1 MKSERGHFLA
11 GTAERTAIFVA
22 LTWISFAPLAACGGN
37 FYTNTSPANV
47 PWPGGIVPYEF
58 TNALSPAQTN
68 TYFNGLREWQLAA
81 NVQFVPHTNQ
91 AHWVLF
97 TYNTNWIDNVSSSTN
112 PQVVTISSLSRAQVC
127 HEMGHSFGFTHENIR
142 PDQTNYL
149 TVLSNNVASGYLS
162 FFQID
167 PGSVTNG
174 PYDFES
180 VMHLGWDFGS
190 TNPGIAATQQPK
202 PPFFP
207 RYQFR
212 MGNYCLS
219 PGDRAALKFLYGQPV
234 PLTNV
239 VTTTADFGS
248 NSLRAALYYAT
259 DHPGSPVKFN
269 IPTSDPGYSNGVF
282 NIHLTG
288 MLPLLVSNGMV
299 IDGSTQPGFTNKP
312 LIVLDGSQIL
322 PETFTSDTGLLIY
335 SASNQV
341 KNICFTGFNWNGI
354 TLLYPDATNNTIS
367 GCWIGID
374 STGTNAAPN
383 AFQGILIAAGASGN
397 IIGGTNASTRNVISG
412 NSQYGVFI
420 TDSNTTGNVV
430 LGNYIGTDA
439 SGLNAVHNG
448 LSGVFIGNGSSGN
461 TVGGTNV
468 AARNVISGNL
478 EYGIFITDSN
488 TTGNVVL
495 NNYIGTDTSG
505 SSAVHNGLSGVFIGN
520 GTSVNIVG
528 GTNTLA
534 RNVLSGNSQYGVIIT
549 SNTTGNVVLGNY
561 IGTGAGGSLMV
572 SNVFGG
578 VFLAAGASHNL
589 IGGTNAG
596 AGNVI
601 SGNLGNGILMRG
613 SQVVNNTVQG
623 NFIGTDAT
631 GMNALPNTIAGVT
644 IDTGSSSNL
653 IGGIVAGARNVI
665 SGNNLNSDYGVIV
678 ANPGT
683 SGNVVEGNYIGPGS
697 DGLTAVPNYFGMVCS
712 DGATN
717 NTFGGTVTG
726 ARNVISGNIAEG
738 LRLTDPGTMANVV
751 QGNFIGTDVS
761 GSNAVPNG
769 FAGMT
774 IFNGATFNTI
784 GGTVLAAR
792 NVISGN
798 YIGVAIGNAGTS
810 GNMVQGNLVG
820 IGVNGRTAV
829 PNTYVGIVVSS
840 GATDNLIGGT
850 TPGAANFVSANLQYG
865 VSLSDAGTSGNTVEG
880 NSIGTDVTGT
890 NGLGNGTGSFYGAN
904 VELQSGATGNFI
916 GGISPGASNV
926 IVFSS
931 VKGVL
936 LFGSD
941 TTNDAIRGN
950 SIYGNTNLGI
960 DLGNVGVTVN
970 HTGFLAGPNDL
981 QNYPV
986 ITNAYGSGITTVIAG
1001 TLNSMAN
1008 QTFFIDIYRNPAM
1021 DPGGYGQGQS
1031 YFGTVSV
1038 TTDGSGNANFVLTN
1052 TTANYT
1058 GQSFS
1063 ATATSAGGDTSEF
1076 GADVIAT
1083 NTPSAQFTGSF
1094 QWLTNSFAFSLSFQT
1109 NFSYRIQATTNLG
1122 ANPVPW
1128 VDLTNFTPVIS
1139 SLTFTDRMV
1148 TNFRVRFYRVVS
1160 P

>member
-1 MKSERGHFLA
+1 MKSENGTFLSGVAQHAIFFLA
-11 GTAERTAIFVA
+11 LAWMS
-22 LTWISFAPLAACGGN
+22 LSPLAAHGGN
-37 FYTNTSPANV
+37 FYTNTSPTNV
-47 PWPGGIVPYEF
+47 SWPGGIVPYEF

-91 AHWVLF
+91 THWVLF

-112 PQVVTISSLSRAQVC
+112 PQVVTVSSLSRAQVC

-149 TVLSNNVASGYLS
+149 TVLSNNVAPGYQS

-190 TNPGIAATQQPK
+190 TNPGVLATQQPK
-202 PPFFP
+202 PPYFP

-219 PGDRAALKFLYGQPV
+219 PGDRAALKFLYGSPV

-248 NSLRAALYYAT
+248 NSLRAALYYVT

-269 IPTSDPGYSNGVF
+269 VPTSDPGYSNGVF

-288 MLPLLVSNGMV
+288 MLPPLVANGMV
-299 IDGSTQPGFTNKP
+299 IDGSTQPGFAGKP
-312 LIVLDGSQIL
+312 LIAVDGSQIL

-335 SASNQV
+335 SSSNQI
-341 KNICFTGFNWNGI
+341 KNISFSGFDWNGL
-354 TLLYPDATNNTIS
+354 TLLYADATNNTIS
-367 GCWIGID
+367 GCWFGLD
-374 STGTNAAPN
+374 FSGTNAAPN

-397 IIGGTNASTRNVISG
+397 IIGGTNALSRNVISG
-412 NSQYGVFI
+412 NLQYGIFI
-420 TDSNTTGNVV
+420 TDSNTAGNLV

-439 SGLNAVHNG
+439 SGSNAVP
-448 LSGVFIGNGSSGN
+448 
-461 TVGGTNV
+461 
-468 AARNVISGNL
+468 
-478 EYGIFITDSN
+478 
-488 TTGNVVL
+488 
-495 NNYIGTDTSG
+495 
-505 SSAVHNGLSGVFIGN
+505 NGLSGVFIGN

-534 RNVLSGNSQYGVIIT
+534 RNVLSGNSQYGIIIT

-561 IGTGAGGSLMV
+561 IGTDAGGSLMI
-572 SNVFGG
+572 SNVLGG
-578 VFLAAGASHNL
+578 VFLASDASGNV

-631 GMNALPNTIAGVT
+631 GTNALANTVAGVT

-653 IGGIVAGARNVI
+653 IGGTVAGARNVI
-665 SGNNLNSDYGVIV
+665 SGNILNYDYGVLITD
-678 ANPGT
+678 PGT
-683 SGNVVEGNYIGPGS
+683 SGNVVEGNYIGLGS
-697 DGLTAVPNYFGMVCS
+697 DGLTVVPNYWGMVCAN
-712 DGATN
+712 GATN

-726 ARNVISGNIAEG
+726 ARNIISGNNDEG
-738 LRLTDPGTMANVV
+738 LRLTDPGTTANVV
-751 QGNFIGTDVS
+751 QGNFMGTDAG
-761 GSNAVPNG
+761 GSNAVPNS

-784 GGTVLAAR
+784 GGTTLAAR

-810 GNMVQGNLVG
+810 GNVVEGNLIG
-820 IGVNGRTAV
+820 IGANGRMGL
-829 PNTYVGIVVSS
+829 PNTYAGVVIS
-840 GATDNLIGGT
+840 GGAVNNLIGGT
-850 TPGAANFVSANLQYG
+850 TPGAANFVSANVQYG
-865 VSLSDAGTSGNTVEG
+865 VSISDVGTSGNTVEG
-880 NSIGTDVTGT
+880 NFIGTDSTGT
-890 NGLGNGTGSFYGAN
+890 NALGNGTGSFYGAN
-904 VELQSGATGNFI
+904 VELQLGAAGNVIGSTG
-916 GGISPGASNV
+916 PGAGNV
-926 IVFSS
+926 IAFSS

-936 LFGSD
+936 LFDST

-986 ITNAYGSGITTVIAG
+986 ITNAYGSGTATVVAG
-1001 TLNSMAN
+1001 TLNSLAN
-1008 QTFFIDIYRNPAM
+1008 QTFFIDVYRNPAL
-1021 DPGGYGQGQS
+1021 DPSGYGQGQS

-1083 NTPSAQFTGSF
+1083 NLPVPSALFTGPY
-1094 QWLTNSFAFSLSFQT
+1094 QWRTNSFVFALSFQT
-1109 NFSYRIQATTNLG
+1109 NFGYHIQATTNLG
-1122 ANPVPW
+1122 ANPVVW
-1128 VDLTNFTPVIS
+1128 IDLTNFTPTIS
-1139 SLTFTDRMV
+1139 SFTFTDRTA
-1148 TNFRVRFYRVVS
+1148 TNYHVRFYRVIS